1 MEEEKARNKFTLA
14 ELDEIAA
21 NLGTKIYNETIQYLS
36 SNEHLMI
43 SKKYSSQ
50 LESLGLKSEDIIIDK
65 GPSKGFLLSE
75 LFERVSRQAMF
86 DDRFG

>member
-21 NLGTKIYNETIQYLS
+21 NLGTKIYNETNQYLS

-43 SKKYSSQ
+43 SKKYSW
-50 LESLGLKSEDIIIDK
+50 
-65 GPSKGFLLSE
+65 
-75 LFERVSRQAMF
+75 A
-86 DDRFG
+86 